1 MKTVADVV
9 TQLTSAQGA
18 GFDVGTPQATIA
30 VQQAIKR
37 VAAGSQWIKG
47 QVELGP
53 TVVGQ
58 ARYVLPGNVIKLLDL
73 TVGEDTPYTRRDL
86 RILWALHSGRDE
98 LVGNGSEGG
107 IFAEE
112 FSADGKTKYVAIF
125 PLPEEATVLQGLAS
139 LVPADLLAG
148 DELPF
153 PEQHR
158 GAVQDYATAYL
169 YETVDENVNQAAY
182 YEKRAQAVTESLFLL
197 GNSRTG
203 SGPYKIPVAGHR
215 RR

>member
-1 MKTVADVV
+1 METVADVV
-9 TQLTSAQGA
+9 TQLTSAQAA
-18 GFDVGTPQATIA
+18 GFDVGTVQAERE

-47 QVELGP
+47 QIELGP
-53 TVVGQ
+53 TVIGQ
-58 ARYVLPGNVIKLLDL
+58 ARYELPGNVIKLLDL
-73 TVGEDTPYTRRDL
+73 TVGEDTPYTRRDV
-86 RILWALHSGRDE
+86 RILWALRSGRDE

-125 PLPEEATVLQGLAS
+125 PLPEEVTVLQGLAS
-139 LVPADLLAG
+139 LVPADLQPA
-148 DELPF
+148 DTLPF

-158 GAVQDYATAYL
+158 GAVLDFATAAL
-169 YETVDENVNQAAY
+169 YEKTDENVNQAAY
-182 YEKRAQAVTESLFLL
+182 YEKRAIATTESLFLL
-197 GNSRTG
+197 ANSRTG